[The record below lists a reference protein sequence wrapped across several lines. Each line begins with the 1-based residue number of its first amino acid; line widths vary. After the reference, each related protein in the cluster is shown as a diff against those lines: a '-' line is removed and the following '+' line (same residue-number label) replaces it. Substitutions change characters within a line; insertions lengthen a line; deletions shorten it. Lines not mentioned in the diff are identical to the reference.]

1 MKVLTLAL
9 FLFSCFVYS
18 VQPEAHS
25 ASAQGQV
32 IKHLSD
38 STDET
43 ESEKRIK
50 ECEEPDRLKP
60 NVDTRRVSQLCGKAI
75 SLRKPSYPA
84 EAKAKHVSG
93 IVVVEI
99 VTDEEGKV
107 IWARAIR
114 GPELLRSVSEKAA
127 CRAQYSPTL
136 ISGHAVRTETTI
148 QYYFALQ

>member
-1 MKVLTLAL
+1 MKLITLAL
-9 FLFSCFVYS
+9 FLFSCFFYS
-18 VQPEAHS
+18 AQPEAHS

-32 IKHLSD
+32 IKHQN

-43 ESEKRIK
+43 ESEKRIR
-50 ECEEPDRLKP
+50 ECEEPDRVKP

-75 SLRKPSYPA
+75 SLPKPPYPA

-114 GPELLRSVSEKAA
+114 GPELLRGVSEKAA

-136 ISGHAVRTETTI
+136 ISGHAVRTETTL
-148 QYYFALQ
+148 QYYFASQ